1 MNKTELIKAISK
13 KTKHKESVV
22 KDVIGAFVEIT
33 MKQVAK
39 NDTVCLVGFGTFARH
54 RMAAR
59 TYHGFDGKSIKKRAT
74 TIPYFKSGEVFKKV
88 VRKNK

>member
-22 KDVIGAFVEIT
+22 KDVISAFVEIT

-39 NDTVCLVGFGTFARH
+39 NDSVCLVGFGTFAKH
-54 RMAAR
+54 RRAAK
-59 TYHGFDGKSIKKRAT
+59 TYYGFNGNPIKKKAT
-74 TIPYFKSGEVFKKV
+74 TIPYFTAGEIFKRE
-88 VRKNK
+88 VRKKR